1 MSLTGPHFH
10 FALIIRKNRISLSA
24 DSPSLSVK
32 RKKSSRS
39 PEAFPR
45 ERSLL
50 ILKEACFPG
59 KIDTTSFGA
68 CFSNVHFRRLW
79 VQTTMNFS
87 RRIRLTRPSQCLA
100 TLLVLGWVAIWPAMG
115 RAQIADTKSDT
126 KSATGKNLKQD
137 ASDKED
143 PASEESAEEDQ
154 QATKDASQ
162 TGKNKKPPT
171 DGTENNDEA
180 MESDVPENPEADAE
194 MDEGAVKPIG
204 DLPSKDGESTVAVSD
219 LIKLGEYRKAELVIG
234 VKITSSGLCQNIH
247 ATIPMPMDFPEQKVR
262 LISTNF
268 PVTAKYY
275 VRPLSEGVQQLVID
289 IPNLAANSTMEATI
303 KLEVEKAKILGPTNP
318 ESLVIPKKI
327 TKQLNQYMGNSPMI
341 ESSNQKI
348 RKIAREIA
356 ATNPPNAWT
365 HVERIYDKVRE
376 LINYREG
383 KAKSI
388 LTALHEKEGD
398 CEELSGAFVAICRAS
413 KIPARCVWVYGHAY
427 PEFYL
432 EDDKG
437 NGCWFPCQVAGTR
450 QFGTMDEVR
459 PILQKG
465 DRFKVP
471 EKTQT
476 QRYVAEYLKVKAVV
490 GGDGPDVE
498 FIKDVVEK

>member
-1 MSLTGPHFH
+1 M
-10 FALIIRKNRISLSA
+10 
-24 DSPSLSVK
+24 
-32 RKKSSRS
+32 
-39 PEAFPR
+39 
-45 ERSLL
+45 
-50 ILKEACFPG
+50 
-59 KIDTTSFGA
+59 
-68 CFSNVHFRRLW
+68 
-79 VQTTMNFS
+79 QTKMNFT
-87 RRIRLTRPSQCLA
+87 RRTSLVRPWQFLA
-100 TLLVLGWVAIWPAMG
+100 TFIVLGWVAVLPAIC
-115 RAQIADTKSDT
+115 RAQVAEAKSDT
-126 KSATGKNLKQD
+126 KGAAGKNQKQND
-137 ASDKED
+137 SEIED
-143 PASEESAEEDQ
+143 PANEDLAAEDQ
-154 QATKDASQ
+154 QGTNDSSGSGEA
-162 TGKNKKPPT
+162 KNPT
-171 DGTENNDEA
+171 ADGTKGSDEE
-180 MESDVPENPEADAE
+180 MEADAPANPDADAE
-194 MDEGAVKPIG
+194 MNEGAVKPIG

-262 LISTNF
+262 LVSTNF

-289 IPNLAANSTMEATI
+289 IPNLAANSTMEATL

-341 ESSNQKI
+341 ESSHQKI

-432 EDDKG
+432 EDEKG